1 VQAIPTATET
11 ARPELS
17 GKAAET
23 AAKLG
28 ALFRYLFANDG
39 GAQLRAIEDSGLGF
53 SQCKALLLLGELEEG
68 AEPSPLHELA
78 SRLGLSVASASR
90 AVDGLVRKR
99 MVTRVE
105 DKQDRRVR
113 RVAITAKG
121 REVVSAVVAA
131 RMAGLERFA
140 ATLTAAER
148 RKLDT
153 ALNALLAREEIAR
166 TYEQLKE
173 ISR

>member
-1 VQAIPTATET
+1 MQATRTIAEHPQA
-11 ARPELS
+11 ELS
-17 GKAAET
+17 AETAET

-28 ALFRYLFANDG
+28 AMFRYLFTNDG
-39 GAQLRAIEDSGLGF
+39 GAQLRAIEDSGLGL
-53 SQCKALLLLGELEEG
+53 SQCKALLLLGELDG
-68 AEPSPLHELA
+68 DAEPSPLHELA
-78 SRLGLSVASASR
+78 SRLGLSITSASR

-121 REVVSAVVAA
+121 REVVAEIVAA

-153 ALNALLAREEIAR
+153 ALNALLEREEIAR

>member
-1 VQAIPTATET
+1 MQATSTIPSAE
-11 ARPELS
+11 PELT
-17 GKAAET
+17 AETAET

-28 ALFRYLFANDG
+28 AMFRYLFANDG
-39 GAQLRAIEDSGLGF
+39 GTQLQAMEESGLGF
-53 SQCKALLLLGELEEG
+53 SQCKALFLLSDPDGE
-68 AEPSPLHELA
+68 AEPWPLHELA
-78 SRLGLSVASASR
+78 SSLGLSIASVSR

-121 REVVSAVVAA
+121 GEVVSKIVAA

-153 ALNALLAREEIAR
+153 ALDALLGREEIAR
-166 TYEQLKE
+166 TYQQLKE